1 MKLILDEAPI
11 ALIEYISTHLP
22 ESLRGEVEV
31 ASPDEFEYNDSALGR
46 WTQLVLAGEG
56 ARLWSNTVN
65 KNSPIYAG
73 NLPSTSRE
81 ADLAIADLVYTKQQ
95 LDFYKSFGVTY
106 IGRVE
111 VDPRNLLV
119 IDHKKAKERHD
130 VYLSEPLGALL
141 SASPADWWGSLGVVS
156 AGSVDKL
163 QAFVEA
169 MPDVV
174 PLAYTDGAAAK
185 LRYLDVDHVKLDE
198 PKYLEDGSPD
208 LRYGRNMRGL
218 ANSLFLTPMK

>member
-1 MKLILDEAPI
+1 
-11 ALIEYISTHLP
+11 
-22 ESLRGEVEV
+22 
-31 ASPDEFEYNDSALGR
+31 
-46 WTQLVLAGEG
+46 
-56 ARLWSNTVN
+56 LWSNTAN

-73 NLPSTSRE
+73 PLPSTGRE
-81 ADLAIADLVYTKQQ
+81 ADLVIADLVYTKQQ
-95 LDFYKSFGVTY
+95 LDFFKSFGVVY

-130 VYLSEPLGALL
+130 VHLSEPLGALL

-174 PLAYTDGAAAK
+174 PLVYSTGAAAK
-185 LRYLDVDHVKLDE
+185 LKFFGLEYVHLDE
-198 PKYLEDGSPD
+198 PKLLEDGNPN
-208 LRYGRNMRGL
+208 LRYGRDMRGR
-218 ANSLFLTPMK
+218 ANSLFMQPTK

>member
-1 MKLILDEAPI
+1 MKLILDEAPLD
-11 ALIEYISTHLP
+11 LIRYIRDHLP
-22 ESLRGEVEV
+22 ASLAGSVEII
-31 ASPDEFEYNDSALGR
+31 SPDEIEYNDSALGR
-46 WTQLVLAGEG
+46 WTQLALAGEG

-65 KNSPIYAG
+65 SNSPIHAG
-73 NLPSTSRE
+73 PLPSTGKA
-81 ADLAIADLVYTKQQ
+81 ADLVLADLVYTKQQ
-95 LDFYKSFGVTY
+95 LDFFKGFGVTY

-130 VYLSEPLGALL
+130 VHLSEPLAALL

-163 QAFVEA
+163 QAFLEA

-174 PLAYTDGAAAK
+174 PVVYSAGAAAK
-185 LRYLDVDHVKLDE
+185 LRYLDIDHVQLEE

-208 LRYGRNMRGL
+208 LKYGRNMRGL
-218 ANSLFLTPMK
+218 ANSLFMTPMK

>member
-1 MKLILDEAPI
+1 MKLILDEAPQE
-11 ALIEYISTHLP
+11 LIEYIRDHLP
-22 ESLRGEVEV
+22 ESLEGEVEV
-31 ASPDEFEYNDSALGR
+31 VSLDGIEYNDSALGR

-56 ARLWSNTVN
+56 ARLWSNKVN

-73 NLPSTSRE
+73 PLPSTWKDADLVI
-81 ADLAIADLVYTKQQ
+81 ADLAYTKQQ

-130 VYLSEPLGALL
+130 VHFSEPVGALL
-141 SASPADWWGSLGVVS
+141 SASPPDWWGSVGVVS

-163 QAFVEA
+163 QAFLEA

-174 PLAYTDGAAAK
+174 PLAYTTGAAAK
-185 LRYLDVDHVKLDE
+185 LRFFGLDFVELNE
-198 PKYLEDGSPD
+198 PKYLENNMPD
-208 LRYGRNMRGL
+208 LKYGRNMRGL
-218 ANSLFLTPMK
+218 SNSLFLTPMK

>member
-1 MKLILDEAPI
+1 MKLILDEAPQE
-11 ALIEYISTHLP
+11 LIEYIRDNLP
-22 ESLRGEVEV
+22 ESLEGAVEV
-31 ASPDEFEYNDSALGR
+31 VSLDGIEYNDSALGR

-73 NLPSTSRE
+73 LLPSTWKG
-81 ADLAIADLVYTKQQ
+81 ADLVIADLVYTKQQ

-106 IGRVE
+106 VGRVE
-111 VDPRNLLV
+111 VDPRNILV

-130 VYLSEPLGALL
+130 VHLSEPVGALL
-141 SASPADWWGSLGVVS
+141 SASPADWWGSVGIVS

-163 QAFVEA
+163 QAFLEA

-174 PLAYTDGAAAK
+174 PLTYTTGAAAK
-185 LRYLDVDHVKLDE
+185 LRFFGLDFVELAE
-198 PKYLEDGSPD
+198 PKYLENNVPD
-208 LRYGRNMRGL
+208 LKYGRNMRGM

>member
-11 ALIEYISTHLP
+11 ELIGYIRDHLP
-22 ESLRGEVEV
+22 ESLRDEVEM
-31 ASPDEFEYNDSALGR
+31 AGPDEFEYNDSALGR
-46 WTQLVLAGEG
+46 WTQLTLAGEG

-73 NLPSTSRE
+73 PLPSTGKG
-81 ADLAIADLVYTKQQ
+81 ADLVIADLVYTKQQ
-95 LDFYKSFGVTY
+95 LDFYKGFGVVY

-119 IDHKKAKERHD
+119 IDHKRAKERHD
-130 VYLSEPLGALL
+130 VHLSEPLGALL
-141 SASPADWWGSLGVVS
+141 SASPVDWWGSLGVVS

-163 QAFVEA
+163 QAFLEA

-174 PLAYTDGAAAK
+174 PLAYTVGAAAK
-185 LRYLDVDHVKLDE
+185 LRYLDVDFVELDE
-198 PKYLEDGSPD
+198 PKYLDDGKPD
-208 LRYGRNMRGL
+208 LKYGRNMRGL

>member
-1 MKLILDEAPI
+1 MKLILDEAPKE
-11 ALIEYISTHLP
+11 LIEYIQTHLP
-22 ESLRGEVEV
+22 ESLEGEVEV
-31 ASPDEFEYNDSALGR
+31 VSLDGIEYNDSALGR

-73 NLPSTSRE
+73 ALPSTGRE
-81 ADLAIADLVYTKQQ
+81 ADLVIADLVYTQQQ
-95 LDFYKSFGVTY
+95 LDFYKGFGVTY

-111 VDPRNLLV
+111 VEPRNLLV

-130 VYLSEPLGALL
+130 VYLSEPLGAFL

-156 AGSVDKL
+156 AGSVEKL
-163 QAFVEA
+163 QAFMEA

-174 PLAYTDGAAAK
+174 PLAYTTGAASK
-185 LRYLDVDHVKLDE
+185 LRFFGLDFVELNE
-198 PKYLEDGSPD
+198 PKLLENGNPD
-208 LRYGRNMRGL
+208 LKYGRNTRGM